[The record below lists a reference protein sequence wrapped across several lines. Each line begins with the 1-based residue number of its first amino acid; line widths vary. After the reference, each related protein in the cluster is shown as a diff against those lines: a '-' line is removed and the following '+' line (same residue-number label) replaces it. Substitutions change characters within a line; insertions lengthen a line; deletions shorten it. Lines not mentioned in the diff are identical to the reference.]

1 MDPQNQSSDSS
12 TLITAEIR
20 TFLES
25 LLTDAGMNAMEDD
38 MKEEMVK
45 ELYARLDSYISA
57 AIVEKLPVEKLEE
70 FITMNEEKKPQAE
83 IDAYLKANIENVDQF
98 FAEIFMEFRG
108 TYLGNVVLAK
118 QAGSE
123 DTVKED
129 NTNKPN

>member
-1 MDPQNQSSDSS
+1 MDPQNQSSPDNG

-25 LLTDAGMNAMEDD
+25 LLADAGMNEMEDD

-70 FITMNEEKKPQAE
+70 FILMNEEKKPQAE

-98 FAEIFMEFRG
+98 FADIFMEFRG
-108 TYLGNVVLAK
+108 SYLGNVAVAK

-123 DTVKED
+123 DTVKD